1 MATLWDTPARFNHP
15 NNIPKIETWA
25 MAHFAKLFQ
34 VITIHNQLWPR
45 CHFHDEYAATLKL
58 FLSNDLT
65 PFPINKPSLI
75 VTLTRLNVS
84 VKGCPLLPK
93 VPITPQ
99 ILPLFF
105 WTSLSIMESFLETMA
120 SANSRI
126 LWSGLGTHEA
136 QLYSPIPCYV
146 LCTCTCHIIQGF
158 LRVFFLDH
166 PLLGQ

>member
-126 LWSGLGTHEA
+126 LWSGLRTPRHNCTVLSHAMFCAHVHVTSSRVSSE
-136 QLYSPIPCYV
+136 YSFWIIP
-146 LCTCTCHIIQGF
+146 
-158 LRVFFLDH
+158 
-166 PLLGQ
+166 